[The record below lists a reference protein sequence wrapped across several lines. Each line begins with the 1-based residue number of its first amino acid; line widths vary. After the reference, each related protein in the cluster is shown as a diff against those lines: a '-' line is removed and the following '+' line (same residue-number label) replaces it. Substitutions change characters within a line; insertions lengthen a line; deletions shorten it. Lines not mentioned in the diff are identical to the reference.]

1 MNTAVFNDGTKI
13 SITPLMNN
21 NFEFDS
27 LIISEFAF
35 GELPS
40 LEMTIKTDKDISC
53 MGDEESIK
61 ITFSN
66 GSKINGT
73 GYIYSSVYL
82 NGAMTIKMFGVRSEF
97 CRSNLTNQY
106 SSLKDAISSTYKGS
120 VYLNTESDISG
131 NTAVTQISESNY
143 HFCNRCCEAYR
154 KYVIY
159 GYTISGL
166 VINTLT
172 NFNPKLTLTERS
184 TIKKSS
190 ASDLTNPKSLG
201 YDSSIIDYSAGK
213 DKYHVTVSYKDSY
226 VSCNT
231 ECKNLIANYLYNR
244 SMGDSKIIANYSSA
258 SILPLTLTDHVK
270 LSNSETKC
278 SKYYVNSI
286 IYTISRSAVKAEYSF
301 NSIDI

>member
-1 MNTAVFNDGTKI
+1 
-13 SITPLMNN
+13 
-21 NFEFDS
+21 
-27 LIISEFAF
+27 
-35 GELPS
+35 
-40 LEMTIKTDKDISC
+40 
-53 MGDEESIK
+53 MGDTESVK

-66 GSKINGT
+66 GSKMSGDA
-73 GYIYSSVYL
+73 YIYSSVYL
-82 NGAMTIKMFGVRSEF
+82 NGAMTIKMFGVRSDF

-106 SSLKDAISSTYKGS
+106 SSLKDAIKSTYKGN
-120 VYLNTESDISG
+120 VKFNTESDISG

-143 HFCNRCCEAYR
+143 HFCNRCCAAYR
-154 KYVIY
+154 KYILF
-159 GYTISGL
+159 GYSISGL
-166 VINTLT
+166 VINTLS

-184 TIKKSS
+184 NIKKSS
-190 ASDLTNPKSLG
+190 ASDLTNPKLLE

-231 ECKNLIANYLYNR
+231 ECKNLVANYLYNN
-244 SMGDSKIIANYSSA
+244 SMSHSKIVANYSSA
-258 SILPLTLTDHVK
+258 SILPLDLTDHIK
-270 LSNSETKC
+270 LTNSETKC